1 MLKSLDEIRAAQLTV
16 RPVINGVDDPS
27 VMSIDS
33 TAPFETPA
41 DEVNTAEDGKEEE
54 GSATPKTEKKV
65 EEKTEEEETPAE
77 PPQKKDETKIEKRI
91 GELTKKWR
99 TAQREADFLKT
110 QSTKR
115 ISELEEELEKL
126 KSKVPAENKP
136 KRDDFDDYE
145 AFLEALA
152 DWKVDARFKAAEG
165 KEKKVK
171 EEVNEK
177 SVVDEV
183 YLIMDQMIETGR
195 EKYEDFDAVAMDKD
209 LMITDA
215 MTELILESEVSADI
229 MYYLGQN
236 PDEAAEIAKLTPLKI
251 AKKFVEIEL
260 KLKEGE
266 GDEEEEEIPPPPVK
280 PPIVKKKLTKTP
292 EPITPVRETGA
303 VDKDPSQMNA
313 KEYRAWRERNKG

>member
-41 DEVNTAEDGKEEE
+41 DEVDTKDEVEEKP
-54 GSATPKTEKKV
+54 ATPKTEKKV
-65 EEKTEEEETPAE
+65 ETEVKKEETPTD
-77 PPQKKDETKIEKRI
+77 PPQKKDETKTEKRI

-110 QSTKR
+110 QSAKR
-115 ISELEEELEKL
+115 ISELEEELQKL
-126 KSKVPAENKP
+126 KSKVPAEDKP
-136 KRDDFDDYE
+136 KREDFEDDE

-152 DWKVDARFKAAEG
+152 DWKIDTKLKAAEG

-171 EEVNEK
+171 EDTEEK

-183 YLIMDQMIETGR
+183 YEVMDQMIETGR
-195 EKYEDFDAVAMDKD
+195 EKYDDFDAVAMDKD
-209 LMITDA
+209 LMITTA
-215 MTELILESEVSADI
+215 MTELILESEISADI

-251 AKKFVEIEL
+251 AKRFVEIEL
-260 KLKEGE
+260 KLAESEK
-266 GDEEEEEIPPPPVK
+266 EEEEEESAPPAK
-280 PPIVKKKLTKTP
+280 PSVVKKKLTKTP

-303 VDKDPSQMNA
+303 VEKDPSQMNA

>member
-77 PPQKKDETKIEKRI
+77 PPQKKDETKTEKRI

-110 QSTKR
+110 QSAKR
-115 ISELEEELEKL
+115 ISELEEELQKL
-126 KSKVPAENKP
+126 KSKVPAEDKP
-136 KRDDFDDYE
+136 KREDFEDDE

-152 DWKVDARFKAAEG
+152 DWKIDTKLKAAEG

-171 EEVNEK
+171 EDTEEK

-183 YLIMDQMIETGR
+183 YEVMDQMIETGR
-195 EKYEDFDAVAMDKD
+195 EKYDDFDAVAMDKD
-209 LMITDA
+209 LMITTA
-215 MTELILESEVSADI
+215 MTELILESEISADI

-251 AKKFVEIEL
+251 AKRFVEIEL
-260 KLKEGE
+260 KLAESEK
-266 GDEEEEEIPPPPVK
+266 EEEEEESAPPAK
-280 PPIVKKKLTKTP
+280 PSVVKKKLTKTP

-303 VDKDPSQMNA
+303 VEKDPSQMNA